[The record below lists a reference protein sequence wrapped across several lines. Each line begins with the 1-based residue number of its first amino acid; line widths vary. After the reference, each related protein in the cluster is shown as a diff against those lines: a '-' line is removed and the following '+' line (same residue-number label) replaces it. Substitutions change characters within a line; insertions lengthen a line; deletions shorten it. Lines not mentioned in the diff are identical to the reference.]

1 MANTYFQFKAF
12 RVDQEDCA
20 MKVCTEACLFGAWLA
35 EEFRGKDME
44 SALDIGTGT
53 GLLSLML
60 AQETTIAKLD
70 AIELDEPAAKQ
81 AKVNFETS
89 PWGARLQVFQGDAL
103 RYSFPRGYSL
113 VFSNPPFFE
122 QSLLSPDARLNQ
134 AKHESS
140 LDISSLLQLAEELT
154 TDNGYFAILLPYQRA
169 ESLLAKIA
177 TSNFQL
183 YMRMNVCQTEKH
195 ASFRSFC
202 LFRKNTP
209 CNVNESTI
217 CIRENGNYSAAFSR
231 LLQPFY
237 LYL

>member
-1 MANTYFQFKAF
+1 
-12 RVDQEDCA
+12 

-35 EEFRGKDME
+35 EEFRGKNME

-60 AQETTIAKLD
+60 TQETTIAKLD
-70 AIELDEPAAKQ
+70 AIELDEPAAIQ
-81 AKVNFETS
+81 AKSNFETS

-103 RYSFPRGYSL
+103 RYSFPRVYSL

-134 AKHESS
+134 AKHESN
-140 LDISSLLQLAEELT
+140 LDLSSLLQLAEELT

-169 ESLLAKIA
+169 ESLLSKIA

-183 YMRMNVCQTEKH
+183 YKWMNVCQTEKH

-202 LFRKNTP
+202 LFRKNTSGKIQ
-209 CNVNESTI
+209 ETTI